1 MCPNAGFSGIQ
12 EKGAQARYK
21 ATDDDIKLVASA
33 GNPTSTPQVLAFLA
47 NVSVNLMVYKLVDTT
62 WTLYSVNPRGSR
74 TIWVRLAEQHY
85 RLLKPHPHKE
95 PEISMLTAKAFKLPE
110 GPTVLQGSGAPSSR
124 GRESALMRD
133 CRRSMGLGSDRTSGS
148 AHVDSEMC
156 AVLGFQKQADD
167 TDLDIDNDI
176 PMNQLSKAKPLQYLT
191 CPCGDFEPTFEWD
204 HSQKW
209 GPATE
214 KAYCKAC
221 TVANRHWRECQGCD
235 PPMAAL
241 KRTIQPTQFAAT
253 RAIQARRV
261 KAQNGLTECRKSMP
275 PRIRNAACDPPGFK
289 QPCIKCGWAH
299 AGSAHGLKQMP
310 CNRRTNKVT
319 ADEFRRATK
328 GVGFAKRYLKRQSAW
343 ARKHPPS
350 KANKVNKKRTMRIKY
365 HEKRD
370 AAMKKKRLANY
381 RRQQTRASRQRG

>member
-1 MCPNAGFSGIQ
+1 MLDLIPRVHRVVPPPPPAPTTRRSLTSSRKRTAEVKGDCFFLSVAVGLEILENKKNKTPSKRRPPEDYQPKGRMQACARMQASAEFKK
-12 EKGAQARYK
+12 KGAQARYK

-167 TDLDIDNDI
+167 TDLDIDNGI
-176 PMNQLSKAKPLQYLT
+176 PMNQFSKAKPLQYLT
-191 CPCGDFEPTFEWD
+191 CPCGDFEPTFE
-204 HSQKW
+204 
-209 GPATE
+209 
-214 KAYCKAC
+214 
-221 TVANRHWRECQGCD
+221 
-235 PPMAAL
+235 
-241 KRTIQPTQFAAT
+241 
-253 RAIQARRV
+253 
-261 KAQNGLTECRKSMP
+261 
-275 PRIRNAACDPPGFK
+275 
-289 QPCIKCGWAH
+289 
-299 AGSAHGLKQMP
+299 
-310 CNRRTNKVT
+310 
-319 ADEFRRATK
+319 
-328 GVGFAKRYLKRQSAW
+328 
-343 ARKHPPS
+343 
-350 KANKVNKKRTMRIKY
+350 
-365 HEKRD
+365 
-370 AAMKKKRLANY
+370 
-381 RRQQTRASRQRG
+381 